1 MTQQDVSATTAG
13 DATSRPRYRGRHL
26 PMVAVV
32 IAAFIATALAYSGMV
47 LFGLEV
53 AHMEPLEA
61 YALAGFLEVSLVAVA
76 LMARN
81 AALEGRPYGVLL
93 TLTWVL
99 SGTSGVFAAL
109 HEVAVPTASTPYM
122 VVFRFVPPLVAALM
136 WHLALVGERHL
147 VTGHTLDE
155 RRREHRV
162 HQYVT
167 ALEMWRDARL
177 DSSGSR
183 RATKKIRASH
193 ERQRAARD
201 RALKLL
207 TVEDFER
214 RMQVWVERL
223 EAAERHGS
231 RLDTIGASSVKRG
244 MARGTVLAED
254 PAPADARPA
263 GSASTVAATEPVA
276 AEPVAAEPV
285 AAEPVAAEPVAA
297 EPVAAEP
304 VEAEPVV
311 EPVTTAAVASRDEDD
326 GERTAEPEPFAE
338 DFGAALGGEPTG
350 THGTGPRETE
360 DEPET
365 VAREHGPAEAHSEAP
380 QPSEPLPET
389 GHTRRV
395 EVFDLV
401 GRSDTATGAIPRV
414 PTWSNLHGTSELPT
428 DAPSA
433 APEDA
438 ESAEKPSEDDE
449 STAVTDGAGEGSEE
463 PSGRDRRILMLARAG
478 LNQREIADEVKA
490 SRSTVSRVLRRF
502 EDQKPGSEQPDD
514 ELALA
519 PA

>member
-1 MTQQDVSATTAG
+1 MTQQDAPAPTAG
-13 DATSRPRYRGRHL
+13 DGPPRPRYRGRHL

-32 IAAFIATALAYSGMV
+32 VAAFIATALAYSGMV

-53 AHMEPLEA
+53 ANMEPLEA

-93 TLTWVL
+93 TLTWIL

-167 ALEMWRDARL
+167 ALEVWRDARL
-177 DSSGSR
+177 DSTGDR
-183 RATKKIRASH
+183 RGTGKVRAAH
-193 ERQRAARD
+193 EAQRAARD

-223 EAAERHGS
+223 EAAERHGN
-231 RLDTIGASSVKRG
+231 RLDLIGADSVKRG
-244 MARGTVLAED
+244 TARGTAS
-254 PAPADARPA
+254 PAVAARPP
-263 GSASTVAATEPVA
+263 AA
-276 AEPVAAEPV
+276 
-285 AAEPVAAEPVAA
+285 
-297 EPVAAEP
+297 
-304 VEAEPVV
+304 
-311 EPVTTAAVASRDEDD
+311 TAAVTAPGSEAREPLPVRRPAPPQ
-326 GERTAEPEPFAE
+326 ERAGTEPFGEA
-338 DFGAALGGEPTG
+338 FGAALTAGLPERSAERPHPAATATSSAGSAQQEGQEATAPAADATPEPTAP
-350 THGTGPRETE
+350 TAPAPAAAPPARPAVTASAPAADSPADAPRK
-360 DEPET
+360 PLL
-365 VAREHGPAEAHSEAP
+365 
-380 QPSEPLPET
+380 EPLPET

-401 GRSDTATGAIPRV
+401 REEAAEPAADRPAWHAT
-414 PTWSNLHGTSELPT
+414 
-428 DAPSA
+428 
-433 APEDA
+433 
-438 ESAEKPSEDDE
+438 SAETG
-449 STAVTDGAGEGSEE
+449 TAVEQQQSDADDAQHAEE
-463 PSGRDRRILMLARAG
+463 PSAPAVAEEQAADPAASEMPANERDRRIVELAREG
-478 LNQREIADEVKA
+478 LTQREIAEHVEA
-490 SRSTVSRVLRRF
+490 SRSTVSRVVRRY
-502 EDQKPGSEQPDD
+502 EDQKPQAADADLE
-514 ELALA
+514 LA

>member
-1 MTQQDVSATTAG
+1 MTQQDGPAATAG
-13 DATSRPRYRGRHL
+13 GAPPRPRYRGRHL

-32 IAAFIATALAYSGMV
+32 VAATIATALAYSGMV

-53 AHMEPLEA
+53 AHMAPLEA

-167 ALEMWRDARL
+167 ALELWRDARL
-177 DSSGSR
+177 DSPGSR
-183 RATKKIRASH
+183 RGANKVRAAH

-223 EAAERHGS
+223 EAAERHGN
-231 RLDTIGASSVKRG
+231 RLDSIGADSVKRG
-244 MARGTVLAED
+244 TARGTVPVQVPEAHVSLAAT
-254 PAPADARPA
+254 PSLAAPAAERASSERP
-263 GSASTVAATEPVA
+263 GGGTEA
-276 AEPVAAEPV
+276 FAETFAEALEEAP
-285 AAEPVAAEPVAA
+285 AERVTE
-297 EPVAAEP
+297 
-304 VEAEPVV
+304 EAP
-311 EPVTTAAVASRDEDD
+311 A
-326 GERTAEPEPFAE
+326 ERTAVTEE
-338 DFGAALGGEPTG
+338 AAS
-350 THGTGPRETE
+350 
-360 DEPET
+360 
-365 VAREHGPAEAHSEAP
+365 AGPAAAASAEPAPVDPGPAAPSRVP
-380 QPSEPLPET
+380 QPAEPLPET

-395 EVFDLV
+395 EMFDLV
-401 GRSDTATGAIPRV
+401 GRPAAPATSDGPDWAPVRDETPREEPAEPSAEEDTTGTDGP
-414 PTWSNLHGTSELPT
+414 TSE
-428 DAPSA
+428 
-433 APEDA
+433 
-438 ESAEKPSEDDE
+438 
-449 STAVTDGAGEGSEE
+449 
-463 PSGRDRRILMLARAG
+463 RDRRIVELARQG
-478 LNQREIADEVKA
+478 LSQRKIAEELST
-490 SRSTVSRVLRRF
+490 SRSIVGRVVRRYR
-502 EDQKPGSEQPDD
+502 DQRPERATSER
-514 ELALA
+514 ELETASA
-519 PA
+519 